1 MITIR
6 KSVLNDNKDFA
17 ELMLISAP
25 YFPILFGYKIK
36 AVLQDLFCYRSNLFG
51 FEHAYFAEVDGEKAG
66 MILGYDWETKRRENL
81 KTGFLLFKKIGVNIL
96 GKFLLLMK
104 FNITV
109 GKMYNNEY
117 YISNIAVYS
126 QHRGK
131 GIGKKL
137 IFEAEQEAKI
147 IGAKRAVL
155 DVEKE
160 NVSAVNFYRKL
171 GYKVIKEFS
180 ISLKKDRILHFFRMV
195 REISGI

>member
-6 KSVLNDNKDFA
+6 KSFLDDNRDFV
-17 ELMLISAP
+17 ELMLMSAP

-36 AVLQDLFCYRSNLFG
+36 AVLQDLFGYRSNLFS
-51 FEHAYFAEVDGEKAG
+51 FEHVCFAEVNGEKAG
-66 MILGYDWETKRRENL
+66 MILGYDWKTKRRENL
-81 KTGFLLFKKIGVNIL
+81 KTGFLLFKKIGISIL
-96 GKFLLLMK
+96 GKFLLLMR
-104 FNITV
+104 FNVTV
-109 GKMYNNEY
+109 GRMYNGEY

-126 QHRGK
+126 QYRGK

-137 IFEAEQEAKI
+137 IFEAEQKAKI
-147 IGAKRAVL
+147 IGAKRVVL

-160 NVSAVNFYRKL
+160 NISAVNFYRKL

-180 ISLKKDRILHFFRMV
+180 ISLKRDRILHFFRMV